1 MVFEKGSLLSRIRN
15 LMLLNRTKAT
25 NAEKTGDRIQVV
37 PISETL
43 CQLTASNERPT
54 TVNPMMAPMIE

>member
-15 LMLLNRTKAT
+15 LMLLNKTKAT
-25 NAEKTGDRIQVV
+25 NAEKTGDKIQVV
-37 PISETL
+37 PSSQTL

-54 TVNPMMAPMIE
+54 MVNPMIAPIIE

>member
-1 MVFEKGSLLSRIRN
+1 MVFEKDSAVKN
-15 LMLLNRTKAT
+15 KKPYALNKTKAT
-25 NAEKTGDRIQVV
+25 NAEKTGDKIQVV

-54 TVNPMMAPMIE
+54 TVNQ

>member
-15 LMLLNRTKAT
+15 LILLNKTKAT
-25 NAEKTGDRIQVV
+25 NAEKTGDKIHVV

-43 CQLTASNERPT
+43 CQLTASNQRPT
-54 TVNPMMAPMIE
+54 MVNPMIAPIIE